1 MSPFDWLKCV
11 TVTKQSWDTFS
22 DEDKEGF
29 NQFILNKALSF
40 NKDYIQIVEIAM
52 MYPMPSEKLYQFYCN
67 TLPKKQ
73 IWNKWIKSEVKWNEE
88 EIKVLAQYF
97 ECGTREVKDFYSLL
111 DFKEKD
117 VILYELK
124 GFTNDKKR
132 GRKKK

>member
-40 NKDYIQIVEIAM
+40 NKDYIQVVEIAM
-52 MYPMPSEKLYQFYCN
+52 MYPMPNEKLYQFYCN

-97 ECGTREVKDFYSLL
+97 ECGTREVKDFYNLL